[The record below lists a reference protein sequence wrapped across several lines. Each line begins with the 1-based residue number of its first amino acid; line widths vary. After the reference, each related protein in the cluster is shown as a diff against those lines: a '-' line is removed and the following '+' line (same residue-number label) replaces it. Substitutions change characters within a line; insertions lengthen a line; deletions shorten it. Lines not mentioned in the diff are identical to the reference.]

1 MKRLTAVAL
10 TAIFLAPIFL
20 TAPLVTSAAS
30 TTTHAAPTPVID
42 APAASP
48 TQKLMSKLHWRSI
61 GPFIGGRVVAIAGVP
76 SDQSLFYMGA
86 VQGGVWRSS
95 NYGMTWEN
103 ITEGQSGMM
112 NGYSIGALAVA
123 PSNPKVIYAGTGES
137 DLRGDF
143 ATGDGIYKTTDAGK
157 TWHYAGLR
165 DTHTTT
171 ALAIDP
177 RDSNVVYA
185 SSMGHVFA
193 PNAERGV
200 FKTSNGG
207 KTWSKVLYVDDNTG
221 SVDVVMDARNPN
233 VLYAAMWQAQRRPW
247 NFTSGGPG
255 SGLYKTTD
263 AGAHWTKISS
273 NPGFAQGLLGKI
285 GVSVSASDP
294 RSVYAIVQ
302 AQSGGIFHSNDGGA
316 TWKRMNGEMKLR
328 QRAFYYMAIYADPTN
343 AKVAY
348 APQVDGVFKTTDSGK
363 TWKAITR
370 PGDHHI
376 IWINPRNPKILLE
389 GDDGG
394 AMVSVD
400 GGKTWSAKQNQPTGQ
415 YYKIALD
422 KQFPFHVYGAAQD
435 KGAFEG
441 PSASSEGLGI
451 GAWHSVALGESTWVA
466 PEPGNPNSTFGSG
479 YQSSMARFDMT
490 TGEQKNVSPWP
501 KYMSGVSSAESKY
514 RFGWTHPI
522 FFSPSKPHELLV
534 GGNVVFK
541 SEDYGWHWQQLSPD
555 LTRNDPSTQGPSGGP
570 IDLDQTGVET
580 FPDIS
585 ALAVS
590 PLTADVMWAGSADG
604 LVHVTTDYGA
614 HWKLV
619 TPPEL
624 PQWAQISTI
633 EPSHVVTGTAYL
645 SASRYQWDD
654 FHPYIYKTTDYGAHW
669 SAMNAGL
676 PDDQYVFAVRQ
687 DPRDPR
693 VLFAGTRSTI
703 YVSLNGGGNWQPLT
717 LNLPYVQVRD
727 IAIDARQ
734 GDVAVAT
741 HGRAFWILDNLSV
754 LEQLANGV
762 SGAPL
767 IFAPE
772 TAWLSHAFDSGSARG
787 NSGQN
792 PTYGTSVFFNLPADY
807 TGKTPLTLAFLDAN
821 GRTVRSFDLHL
832 RNKKEKK
839 PSAQQLSM
847 MDQTQI
853 MAHDL
858 HDLTGVGTG
867 MNLFQWDMRYA
878 PATEAHGVHA
888 FGTDDFGDTV
898 DGPTI
903 VPGKYSVVLSYG
915 GKKLR
920 QAFHVALDPRLHPA
934 AGELAARLA
943 LSLRIRGTL
952 DVLNRAANAAEAA
965 RLSLPAG
972 KRAKLDAALAD
983 LVQLNSHSSE
993 SDLLHESKMRDNLA
1007 FLLNSL
1013 DLAYQAP
1020 TPAEYA
1026 TYEELR
1032 AQAAAQIARLR
1043 EAMKA

>member
-1 MKRLTAVAL
+1 MKRVTAAIL
-10 TAIFLAPIFL
+10 TAIFTA
-20 TAPLVTSAAS
+20 APLSAAAGS
-30 TTTHAAPTPVID
+30 
-42 APAASP
+42 
-48 TQKLMSKLHWRSI
+48 LMSKLQWRSI
-61 GPFIGGRVVAIAGVP
+61 GPFIGGRVVAVAGVP
-76 SDQSLFYMGA
+76 SDPSLFYMGG
-86 VQGGVWRSS
+86 VQGGVWRSN
-95 NYGMTWEN
+95 NYGTSWEN
-103 ITEGQSGMM
+103 ITDGQAGMM

-123 PSNPKVIYAGTGES
+123 PSNPGVIYAGTGEA
-137 DLRGDF
+137 DVRGDF

-177 RDSNVVYA
+177 RNSNVVYA
-185 SSMGHVFA
+185 SSLGHVFA

-200 FKTSNGG
+200 FKTSDGG
-207 KTWSKVLYVDDNTG
+207 STWSKVLYVDDNTG
-221 SVDVVMDARNPN
+221 AVDVVIDPRNPN

-255 SGLYKTTD
+255 SALYKTSD
-263 AGAHWTKISS
+263 AGAHWSKISS
-273 NPGFAQGLLGKI
+273 NPGFARGLLGKM

-302 AQSGGIFHSNDGGA
+302 AQDGGVFHSNDGGA
-316 TWKRMNGEMKLR
+316 TWNRVNSEMKLR

-400 GGKTWSAKQNQPTGQ
+400 GGKTWSSKQNQPTDQ
-415 YYKIALD
+415 FYKVAID
-422 KQFPFHVYGAAQD
+422 KQFPFHVYGASQD
-435 KGAFEG
+435 HGAFEG
-441 PSASSEGLGI
+441 PSASNEGLGI
-451 GAWHSVALGESTWVA
+451 GAWHNVALGESTWVA
-466 PEPGNPNSTFGSG
+466 PDPNNPNVTYGSG
-479 YQSSMARFDMT
+479 YQSSMARFDRA

-501 KYMSGVSSAESKY
+501 KYMSGVSSSESKF

-534 GGNVVFK
+534 AGNVVFQ
-541 SEDYGWHWQQLSPD
+541 SDDYGERWKQISPD
-555 LTRNDPSTQGPSGGP
+555 LTRNDPSTEGPSGGP

-590 PLTADVMWAGSADG
+590 PLSADVMWAGSADG
-604 LVHVTTDYGA
+604 LVHVTTDHGA
-614 HWKLV
+614 HWALV

-633 EPSHVVTGTAYL
+633 EPSHVTAGTAYL

-654 FHPYIYKTTDYGAHW
+654 FHPYVYKTTDYGAHW
-669 SAMNAGL
+669 SAMSDGL
-676 PDDQYVFAVRQ
+676 PDDQYVFVVRQ

-703 YVSLNGGGNWQPLT
+703 YVSLNGGGAWQPLT

-734 GDVAVAT
+734 GDVVAAT
-741 HGRAFWILDNLSV
+741 HGRSFWILDNLSV
-754 LEQLANGV
+754 IEQIANGA
-762 SGAPL
+762 SGSPL
-767 IFAPE
+767 LFAPE
-772 TAWLSHAFDSGSARG
+772 TAWLTHAYGSGSARAG
-787 NSGQN
+787 TGQG

-807 TGKTPLTLAFLDAN
+807 NGSTPATLAFADAN
-821 GRTVRSFDLHL
+821 GRTIRSFDLHL
-832 RNKKEKK
+832 RNKKERK
-839 PSAQQLSM
+839 PSAVQLAN
-847 MDQTQI
+847 MDQAQI
-853 MAHDL
+853 MARDL
-858 HDLTGVGTG
+858 RDLTAVEPG
-867 MNLFQWDMRYA
+867 MNLFVWDMRFP
-878 PATEAHGVHA
+878 PATEARGAHA
-888 FGTDDFGDTV
+888 FGTDDFSDTV

-915 GKKLR
+915 GKKMR
-920 QAFHVALDPRLHPA
+920 QPFRVALDPRLHP
-934 AGELAARLA
+934 GPHELAARLV
-943 LSLRIRGTL
+943 LSLFIRRTL
-952 DVLNRAANAAEAA
+952 DELNRAVNAAEAA
-965 RLSLPAG
+965 RASLPAA
-972 KRAKLDAALAD
+972 KRAQVDAALAD
-983 LVQLNSHSSE
+983 MVQLNVHSSE
-993 SDLLHESKMRDNLA
+993 GDLSHESKMRDHLA
-1007 FLLNSL
+1007 FLLGSL

-1026 TYEELR
+1026 IYDELR
-1032 AQAAAQIARLR
+1032 AQADAEIGRLR
-1043 EAMKA
+1043 AAMK

>member
-1 MKRLTAVAL
+1 MKRLTAAAL
-10 TAIFLAPIFL
+10 TAVFF
-20 TAPLVTSAAS
+20 
-30 TTTHAAPTPVID
+30 AAPVATL
-42 APAASP
+42 AAES
-48 TQKLMSKLHWRSI
+48 LMSKLQWRSI

-76 SDQSLFYMGA
+76 SDPSLFYMGG

-95 NYGMTWEN
+95 NYGQSWEN
-103 ITEGQSGMM
+103 ITDGKTGFGM
-112 NGYSIGALAVA
+112 NAYSIGALAVA
-123 PSNPKVIYAGTGES
+123 PSNPKIIYAGTGEA
-137 DLRGDF
+137 DVRGDF

-157 TWHYAGLR
+157 IWHYAGLR

-177 RDSNVVYA
+177 RDPNVVYA
-185 SSMGHVFA
+185 SSLGHVFA
-193 PNAERGV
+193 PNPERGV
-200 FKTSNGG
+200 FKTIDGG

-221 SVDVVMDARNPN
+221 SVDVVMDARNPS

-263 AGAHWTKISS
+263 AGAHWSKISS
-273 NPGFAQGLLGKI
+273 NPGFAQGVLGKI

-302 AQSGGIFHSNDGGA
+302 AQSGGVFHSQDAGA
-316 TWKRMNGEMKLR
+316 TWKRVNGEMKLR
-328 QRAFYYMAIYADPTN
+328 QRAFYYMAIYADPAN
-343 AKVAY
+343 SKVAY

-363 TWKAITR
+363 TWKTITR

-400 GGKTWSAKQNQPTGQ
+400 GGKTWSSKQNQPTDQ
-415 YYKIALD
+415 FYKVALD
-422 KQFPFHVYGAAQD
+422 KQFPFHVYGASQD
-435 KGAFEG
+435 HGAFEG
-441 PSASSEGLGI
+441 PSASNEGLGI
-451 GAWHSVALGESTWVA
+451 GAWHDVALGESTWVA
-466 PEPGNPNSTFGSG
+466 PDPNNPYVTYGSG
-479 YQSSMARFDMT
+479 YQSSMARFDRA

-501 KYMSGVSSAESKY
+501 KYMSGVASSESKF

-534 GGNVVFK
+534 AGNVVFK
-541 SEDYGWHWQQLSPD
+541 SDDYGERWQQISPD
-555 LTRNDPSTQGPSGGP
+555 LTRNDPSTEGPSGGP

-585 ALAVS
+585 SLAVS
-590 PLTADVMWAGSADG
+590 PLTPELMWAGSADG
-604 LVHVTTDYGA
+604 LVHVTTDAGA

-633 EPSHVVTGTAYL
+633 EPSHVSAGTAYL

-669 SAMNAGL
+669 ITMSDGL

-741 HGRAFWILDNLSV
+741 HGRSFWILDNLSV
-754 LEQLANGV
+754 IEQLANGV
-762 SGAPL
+762 SGSPL
-767 IFAPE
+767 LFAPE
-772 TAWLSHAFDSGSARG
+772 TAWLSHAFGSETARAG
-787 NSGQN
+787 TGQG

-807 TGKTPLTLAFLDAN
+807 AGKSPLTLSFLDAN
-821 GRTVRSFDLHL
+821 GRSVRSFDLHL

-839 PSAQQLSM
+839 PSAQQLST
-847 MDQTQI
+847 MDEVQI
-853 MAHDL
+853 RANDL
-858 HDLTGVGTG
+858 HDLTGVDTG

-888 FGTDDFGDTV
+888 FGTDDFSDTV

-903 VPGKYSVVLSYG
+903 VPGKYTVVLTYG
-915 GKKLR
+915 GKKMQ
-920 QAFHVALDPRLHPA
+920 QAFHVALDPRLHPGQNA
-934 AGELAARLA
+934 LAARLA
-943 LSLRIRGTL
+943 LVMRIRNTL
-952 DVLNRAANAAEAA
+952 DSLNRAVNAALAA
-965 RLSLPAG
+965 RLRLPAD
-972 KRAKLDAALAD
+972 KRAQLDAALAD
-983 LVQLNSHSSE
+983 MVQLNVHSSE
-993 SDLLHESKMRDNLA
+993 GDLLHESKMRDHLA
-1007 FLLNSL
+1007 FLMNSL

-1020 TPAEYA
+1020 TSAEYA
-1026 TYEELR
+1026 IYDELR
-1032 AQAAAQIARLR
+1032 AGAAAEIARLR
-1043 EAMKA
+1043 AAMQ

>member
-1 MKRLTAVAL
+1 MKRSTAAAL
-10 TAIFLAPIFL
+10 TAIFLA
-20 TAPLVTSAAS
+20 APLAARADS
-30 TTTHAAPTPVID
+30 
-42 APAASP
+42 
-48 TQKLMSKLHWRSI
+48 LMSKLQWRSI

-76 SDQSLFYMGA
+76 SDPSLFYMGG
-86 VQGGVWRSS
+86 VQGGVWRSG
-95 NYGMTWEN
+95 NYGQTWDN
-103 ITEGQSGMM
+103 ITDGKIGM
-112 NGYSIGALAVA
+112 NAYSIGALAVA
-123 PSNPKVIYAGTGES
+123 SSNPKIIYAGTGEA
-137 DLRGDF
+137 DVRGDF
-143 ATGDGIYKTTDAGK
+143 ATGDGIYKTTDAAK

-177 RDSNVVYA
+177 RDPNVVYA
-185 SSMGHVFA
+185 SSLGHVFA
-193 PNAERGV
+193 PNPERGV
-200 FKTSNGG
+200 FKTIDGG
-207 KTWSKVLYVDDNTG
+207 KTWNKVLYVDDNTG

-263 AGAHWTKISS
+263 AGAHWSKISS
-273 NPGFAQGLLGKI
+273 NPGFAHGLLGKI
-285 GVSVSASDP
+285 GVSVSASNP

-302 AQSGGIFHSNDGGA
+302 AHDGGVFHSNDGGA
-316 TWKRMNGEMKLR
+316 TWKRANGEMKLR
-328 QRAFYYMAIYADPTN
+328 QRAFYYTAIYADPVN

-363 TWKAITR
+363 TWKTITR

-400 GGKTWSAKQNQPTGQ
+400 GGKTWSSKLNQPTGQ
-415 YYKIALD
+415 YYKIAID

-435 KGAFEG
+435 EGAFEG

-451 GAWHSVALGESTWVA
+451 GAWHGVALGESTWVA
-466 PEPGNPNSTFGSG
+466 PDPNNPNVTYGSG
-479 YQSSMARFDMT
+479 YQSSMARLDMT
-490 TGEQKNVSPWP
+490 TGDQKNVSPWP
-501 KYMSGVSSAESKY
+501 KYMSGVSSSESKY

-522 FFSPSKPHELLV
+522 FFSPSKPHELIV

-541 SEDYGWHWQQLSPD
+541 SDDYGWHWQQMSPD
-555 LTRNDPSTQGPSGGP
+555 LTRNDPSTEGPSGGP

-614 HWKLV
+614 HWTAV

-633 EPSHVVTGTAYL
+633 EPSHISAGTAYL

-654 FHPYIYKTTDYGAHW
+654 FHPYLYKTTDYGAHW
-669 SAMNAGL
+669 TAMSAGL
-676 PDDQYVFAVRQ
+676 PDDQYVFVVRQ

-703 YVSLNGGGNWQPLT
+703 YVSLDGGGKWQPLT
-717 LNLPYVQVRD
+717 LNLPHVQVRD

-734 GDVAVAT
+734 GAVAIAT

-754 LEQLANGV
+754 IEQLTG
-762 SGAPL
+762 GAGGSPL
-767 IFAPE
+767 LFAPE
-772 TAWLSHAFDSGSARG
+772 TAWLSYAYGSGFARAG
-787 NSGQN
+787 TGQN
-792 PTYGTSVFFNLPADY
+792 PAYGTSVFFNLPADY
-807 TGKTPLTLAFLDAN
+807 KGKTPLTLTFSDAN
-821 GRTVRSFDLHL
+821 GRTVRSFALHL
-832 RNKKEKK
+832 HNKKEKK
-839 PSAQQLSM
+839 PSAQQLAA
-847 MDQTQI
+847 MDQAQI

-858 HDLTGVGTG
+858 HDLTAVDPG

-878 PATEAHGVHA
+878 PATEAHGAHA

-903 VPGKYSVVLSYG
+903 VPGKYTVALMYG
-915 GKKLR
+915 GKKL
-920 QAFHVALDPRLHPA
+920 QQTFHVALDPRLHPGQNA
-934 AGELAARLA
+934 LTARLA
-943 LSLRIRGTL
+943 LAMRIRGTL
-952 DVLNRAANAAEAA
+952 DSLNRAVNAGLAA
-965 RLSLPAG
+965 RLRLSPA
-972 KRAKLDAALAD
+972 KRVQLDAALAD
-983 LVQLNSHSSE
+983 MVQLNVHSSE
-993 SDLLHESKMRDNLA
+993 GDLLHESKMRDHLA
-1007 FLLNSL
+1007 FLMNSL

-1026 TYEELR
+1026 IYDELR
-1032 AQAAAQIARLR
+1032 AQAAAEIARLR
-1043 EAMKA
+1043 SAI